1 MNKLDCRQLYSW
13 QKIVFVKKKK
23 CQFSEFLFVSF
34 SWVSWKLF
42 TEYMHHSCLKAN
54 SGGKDYI
61 IGAVTHT
68 MVKWILLV
76 DEAVVNFNG
85 E

>member
-1 MNKLDCRQLYSW
+1 
-13 QKIVFVKKKK
+13 
-23 CQFSEFLFVSF
+23 
-34 SWVSWKLF
+34 
-42 TEYMHHSCLKAN
+42 MHHSCLKAN

>member
-1 MNKLDCRQLYSW
+1 MSILR
-13 QKIVFVKKKK
+13 VFV
-23 CQFSEFLFVSF
+23 CFLFLGFVKVIH
-34 SWVSWKLF
+34 WV
-42 TEYMHHSCLKAN
+42 HHICFKAN
-54 SGGKDYI
+54 SGEKDYI

-68 MVKWILLV
+68 MVKRILHV